1 MKNIYDELE
10 NYLRQL
16 NEINAKILGLSR
28 SIIATLNEHDEYKS
42 SFKLI
47 VGGKRGET
55 KNSVVSQKE
64 QEMFTIKD
72 TTMRERRGGYEVR
85 FRKCGYDKSF
95 FSTSKT
101 KAIEKAKIFLK
112 SLNQTSTLNGVKVK
126 RNKAVDFFEKF
137 FNDVKRNT
145 VKEITYYKLYRKY
158 INLVKPYIES
168 LDVDS
173 ITADTIQT
181 ALNNATPRCK
191 EDVKSIFNQCL
202 EYAIGCKIITFNPC
216 KFVKIVKHIRE
227 NGKALLPGE
236 ITTFKESIKSSE
248 LEIPFLIFLY
258 TGIRS
263 CEFVSVRFDFNVGVA
278 TVLNGKVKSGTRQT
292 ERQIPILKPL
302 YKYREQL
309 ENFMPSNYS
318 VYVIQNEYR
327 RITGGRLKDLRH
339 TFATCCRKFVDNE
352 LVSIWQGHTLK
363 NITASV
369 YTHFDIQYQIEQS
382 QKIDY

>member
-1 MKNIYDELE
+1 MKNIYSELE
-10 NYLRQL
+10 NYLKQL
-16 NEINAKILGLSR
+16 NEINAKVLGLSR
-28 SIIATLNEHDEYKS
+28 QIINELNEHDEYKS
-42 SFKLI
+42 SFK
-47 VGGKRGET
+47 VVKSSKWGET
-55 KNSVVSQKE
+55 KNSVVSLKE

-72 TTMRERRGGYEVR
+72 TKMRERRGGYEVR
-85 FRKCGYDKSF
+85 FRKNGYDKSF

-112 SLNQTSTLNGVKVK
+112 SLNQTSTLYGITKVK

-145 VKEITYYKLYRKY
+145 VKEITYKTLLKKY
-158 INLVKPYIES
+158 NIYVKPHIINI
-168 LDVDS
+168 DVEN
-173 ITADTIQT
+173 ITAETIQT
-181 ALNNATPRCK
+181 ALNNATPRVK
-191 EDVKSIFNQCL
+191 EDVKTIFNQCL

-216 KFVKIVKHIRE
+216 KYVKIVKHIRE
-227 NGKALLPGE
+227 NGKALSSSE
-236 ITTFKESIKSSE
+236 IATFKESIKGSD
-248 LEIPFLIFLY
+248 LEIAFLIFLY
-258 TGIRS
+258 TGIRA
-263 CEFVSVRFDFNVGVA
+263 CEYSSIKFNFDKGIA

-302 YKYREQL
+302 YEYKNEIL
-309 ENFMPSNYS
+309 SHKK
-318 VYVIQNEYR
+318 VAVIKIQR
-327 RITGGRLKDLRH
+327 QFHALTGGNLKNLRH

-369 YTHFDIQYQIEQS
+369 YTHFDITYQIEQA